1 VKIHLTKI
9 EAKAVESARLYEARI
24 AKDVAA
30 IEAQIR
36 DLSAKRQ
43 ALLKES
49 QGNTDETVAAIGERA
64 GVSIPVDGFS
74 VEKKADG
81 TAVLSWPDAPAPAP
95 EKHAE
100 KAAEIGALLTPEPV
114 GAGA

>member
-9 EAKAVESARLYEARI
+9 EAKAVESARLYEARV
-24 AKDVAA
+24 AKDIAA

-36 DLSAKRQ
+36 DLASKRQ

-49 QGNTDETVAAIGERA
+49 QGNTDETLAAIGERA
-64 GVSIPVDGFS
+64 GVVIPVDGFT

-81 TAVLSWPDAPAPAP
+81 TAVLSWPDAATS
-95 EKHAE
+95 EDHAA
-100 KAAEIGALLTPEPV
+100 KAAEIGALLAPEPV